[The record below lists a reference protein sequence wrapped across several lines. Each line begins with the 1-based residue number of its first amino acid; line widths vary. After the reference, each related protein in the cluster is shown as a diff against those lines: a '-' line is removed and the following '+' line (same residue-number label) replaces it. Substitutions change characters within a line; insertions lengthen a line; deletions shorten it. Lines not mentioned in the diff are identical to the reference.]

1 MIKTYMTR
9 ETFNKLVKNT
19 MSKYD
24 YSKKDVKSIIK
35 KLNIQVR
42 EENENDR

>member
-1 MIKTYMTR
+1 MIKTYMTK
-9 ETFNKLVKNT
+9 ETFKKLISNT

-24 YSKKDVKSIIK
+24 YSKKDVKSIIR

-42 EENENDR
+42 EG